1 MFVSDNFNKYPE
13 ANLLLEEMIK
23 RDLTIPFLCQCDAQV
38 ARQPEFVDLLGRG
51 RCYEMF
57 VGVETFDKNALKQ
70 ANKFHNKPDSY
81 NQIIKLCRKAT
92 IQSHFSNIIGFP
104 SDTVESIHE
113 QSNTIQLLN
122 PSLAS
127 FNILTPIPGTEQYED
142 YKSKGL
148 LTEKNMDRI
157 DGTCLTWRHPVI
169 SPDEMTNILF
179 QCFMDCCN
187 AALKAGHLSYNNK
200 AMLFAFRHYSK
211 QGMHPMSGGTGKS
224 I

>member
-1 MFVSDNFNKYPE
+1 
-13 ANLLLEEMIK
+13 
-23 RDLTIPFLCQCDAQV
+23 
-38 ARQPEFVDLLGRG
+38 
-51 RCYEMF
+51 MF

-81 NQIIKLCRKAT
+81 NQIIKLCRKAK

-142 YKSKGL
+142 YKAKGL
-148 LTEKNMDRI
+148 LAVKNMDRI
-157 DGTCLTWRHPVI
+157 DGTCLTWRHPAI
-169 SPDEMTNILF
+169 SPDEMTKILF
-179 QCFMDCCN
+179 QCFIDCCN
-187 AALKAGHLSYNNK
+187 TALKAGHLSHNNK
-200 AMLFAFRHYSK
+200 AMLLAFRHYAK
-211 QGMHPMSGGTGKS
+211 QGMHPMSGGTGKIYLDS
-224 I
+224 VNDYTDLRKKYYDIELAPLPNNLALSPADELFNKNINWEITT